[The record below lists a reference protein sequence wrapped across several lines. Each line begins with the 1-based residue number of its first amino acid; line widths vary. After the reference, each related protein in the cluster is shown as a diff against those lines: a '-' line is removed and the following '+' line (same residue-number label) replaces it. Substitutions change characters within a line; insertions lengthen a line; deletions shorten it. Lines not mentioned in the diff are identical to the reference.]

1 METYLVRQ
9 RDWRKPGENA
19 GQKAFSQAAAN
30 CYAPDRHE
38 FCAHIVVSVRSRP
51 FQAYRTGTAGLGGLG
66 VLSKTSCC
74 WNFSYAP
81 LEIRSTASEPQ
92 VLHRPWTSK
101 AICDKQLTQIQFL
114 FIDSLLPLRW
124 ANMLF
129 QDEQKLGQY
138 FCRGRLSGRN
148 VFC

>member
-1 METYLVRQ
+1 MPDNTHTPTLPQIV
-9 RDWRKPGENA
+9 
-19 GQKAFSQAAAN
+19 F
-30 CYAPDRHE
+30 APDRPLIFFR
-38 FCAHIVVSVRSRP
+38 FCGNRPVQTLSV
-51 FQAYRTGTAGLGGLG
+51 YRTGTAGLGGFG

-114 FIDSLLPLRW
+114 FIGSLLPLRW

-138 FCRGRLSGRN
+138 FCMRRLSGRN